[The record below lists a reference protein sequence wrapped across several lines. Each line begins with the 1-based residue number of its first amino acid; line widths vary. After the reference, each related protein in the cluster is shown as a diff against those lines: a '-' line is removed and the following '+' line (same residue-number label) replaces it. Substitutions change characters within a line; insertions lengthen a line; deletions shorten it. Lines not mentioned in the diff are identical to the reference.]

1 MSKPDSIKL
10 TYFSDLLCIWAYVSQ
25 IRVDELRANFGARVE
40 FEYRFIPVF
49 GAVAHRI
56 EKGWTARGGR
66 EGYAAHV
73 QETAQR
79 FPHVEV
85 HPRLWLDDAPASSAG
100 VHLFLKAVQK
110 LIDEGTIPAQAEA
123 SAAGRNTFE
132 ELMWRLR
139 LAFFRDARNIA
150 RREVQFELAA
160 ALGLPLEP
168 IRVALDDG
176 TAMAGLCRDL
186 DLCKELS
193 IGGSPTYVLNEGRQ
207 KLYGNVGYKVIAAN
221 VQEILQRPEDQA
233 SWC

>member
-1 MSKPDSIKL
+1 MSDSNSIKL

-25 IRVDELRANFGARVE
+25 IRVDELRANFGARIG

-56 EKGWTARGGR
+56 EKGWAARGGM
-66 EGYAAHV
+66 EAYAAHV
-73 QETAQR
+73 HETAQR

-85 HPRLWLDDAPASSAG
+85 HPRLWLDDVPASSAD
-100 VHLFLKAVQK
+100 VHLFLKAVQR
-110 LIDEGTIPAQAEA
+110 LIDAGVIPPRAGTD
-123 SAAGRNTFE
+123 GRDTFE

-160 ALGLPLEP
+160 ALGLPPEP
-168 IRVALDDG
+168 IRAALEDG
-176 TAMAGLCRDL
+176 SAMAELCRDL
-186 DLCKELS
+186 ELCKELS
-193 IGGSPTYVLNEGRQ
+193 VGGSPTYVLNEGRQ

-221 VQEILQRPEDQA
+221 VQEMLQRPEDQA

>member
-1 MSKPDSIKL
+1 MSDSNSIKL

-25 IRVDELRANFGARVE
+25 IRVDELRANFGARIG

-56 EKGWTARGGR
+56 EKGWGARGGI
-66 EGYAAHV
+66 EAYAAHV
-73 QETAQR
+73 HEMAQR

-85 HPRLWLDDAPASSAG
+85 HPRLWLEDVPASSAD
-100 VHLFLKAVQK
+100 VHLFLKAVQR
-110 LIDEGTIPAQAEA
+110 LIDAGVIPARAGT
-123 SAAGRNTFE
+123 AGRDTFE

-160 ALGLPLEP
+160 GLGLPLAP
-168 IRVALDDG
+168 IRSVLEDG
-176 TAMAGLCRDL
+176 TAMAELCRDL
-186 DLCKELS
+186 ELCKELS
-193 IGGSPTYVLNEGRQ
+193 VGGSPTYVLNEGRQ

-221 VQEILQRPEDQA
+221 VQEMLQRPEDQA